1 MKTRSIQRMAMP
13 DAFVILFGLLMVA
26 WLLSFF
32 IPSGQFERTTEGR
45 PTVIPGSFHLVES
58 SGLNF
63 FDIFLS
69 IQSGFIS
76 SANLIAL
83 VLVMGGAIAVV
94 ESTGAI
100 NAGIKSLVD
109 KARGRKYLL
118 AIVVSFVFGVIS
130 AIGVGSNAVIAFI
143 PLGIVLARALKLDA
157 IAGIA
162 IVYLGY
168 FSGSAAAVFD
178 PITLG
183 IAQSIAG
190 LPLFSGAPLRVALF
204 FVLLA
209 VTIAYVCRYI
219 KRISDDPGRSL
230 MGSQSFSTE
239 AIGTDDENLTFTR
252 RHLVILSFFVACL
265 AVFIYGSL
273 GWGWGVNELSAIFMI
288 NGIGSAALARFSPN
302 EFVQMF
308 MKGAKGMLYGAFI
321 IGIAKGI
328 TVLMAEGMIL
338 DTVVNSIFVP
348 LSTLPPMLG
357 ALAVFVFNLF
367 FNFLVPSGSGQ
378 AAVVM
383 PILTP
388 LADMLD
394 ITRQTAVIAFKLG
407 DGITNIITPTSGV
420 LMSVLAVGGVPWSN
434 WVRFAFP
441 LVCLWTLVGIAF
453 VVIAVL
459 INYGPF

>member
-1 MKTRSIQRMAMP
+1 MP
-13 DAFVILFGLLMVA
+13 DAFVILFSLLLLA
-26 WLLSFF
+26 WLSSFF
-32 IPSGQFERTTEGR
+32 IPAGQFERTTEGR
-45 PTVIPGSFHLVES
+45 PTVIPGSFELIES
-58 SGLNF
+58 RGLNIL
-63 FDIFLS
+63 DIFLS
-69 IQSGFIS
+69 IQQGFIS

-83 VLVMGGAIAVV
+83 VLVMGGAIMVV

-100 NAGIKSLVD
+100 NAGIKGLVD
-109 KARGRKYLL
+109 KTRGRKYLL
-118 AIVVSFVFGVIS
+118 TVVVSTAFGVVS

-183 IAQSIAG
+183 VAQSIAG
-190 LPLFSGAPLRVALF
+190 LPLFSGAGLRIAVF
-204 FVLLA
+204 FVLLGIT
-209 VTIAYVCRYI
+209 VLYVCRYI
-219 KRISDDPGRSL
+219 KRIDKDPTQSL
-230 MGSQSFSTE
+230 MGATPFGDNVATVQ
-239 AIGTDDENLTFTR
+239 DEQLRFTR
-252 RHLVILSFFVACL
+252 QHLVILGFFVTCL
-265 AVFIYGSL
+265 GVFIYGSL
-273 GWGWGVNELSAIFMI
+273 QRGWGINELSAIFMI
-288 NGIGSAALARFSPN
+288 NAIGSAVLARMGAN
-302 EFVQMF
+302 EFVRVF
-308 MKGAKGMLYGAFI
+308 MEGAKGMLYGAFI

-328 TVLMAEGMIL
+328 TVLMMDGMIL
-338 DTVVNSIFVP
+338 DTVVNSVFVP
-348 LSTLPPMLG
+348 LSTLPSMLG
-357 ALAVFVFNLF
+357 AIAVFFFNLF

-388 LADMLD
+388 LADMLE

-420 LMSVLAVGGVPWSN
+420 LMSVLAIGGVPWGN

-441 LVCLWTLVGIAF
+441 LVCLWTLAGIAF
-453 VVIAVL
+453 VVIAVM